1 MTDLSSRARFE
12 RLGPTLAI
20 ALVPSGS
27 PETLVITRKPNW
39 RGVKSLDAILVLRR
53 RHLTMLAAKRA
64 IEAAM
69 EIGHVTVEV
78 PCVEDLAVLAGELE
92 GFGFLAT
99 RREAGDITVKQL
111 REKTGLS
118 QEKFAL
124 AYGLDVNALRNWE
137 QGRREPDRAARSYLQ
152 VIARAPEKVAA
163 MLAGVV
169 DAVADRVKSP
179 GP

>member
-1 MTDLSSRARFE
+1 MTRLSLREEFAK
-12 RLGPTLAI
+12 LGPTLAI

-27 PETLVITRKPNW
+27 PETLVITREPNW

-69 EIGHVTVEV
+69 EQGHVTVEV
-78 PCVEDLAVLAGELE
+78 PCVEDFTVLAAELAS
-92 GFGFLAT
+92 FGFFAT
-99 RREAGDITVKQL
+99 RRHGGDIAVKAL

-124 AYGLDVNALRNWE
+124 AYGLDVDALRNWE
-137 QGRREPDRAARSYLQ
+137 QGRRAPDMAARSLLRL
-152 VIARAPEKVAA
+152 IEREPARVAA
-163 MLAGVV
+163 VLAGVSLP
-169 DAVADRVKSP
+169 A
-179 GP
+179 